1 MTTRHDTRLERWQRR
16 QERAAW
22 ASILCF
28 LAMMVC
34 TGIAFVDALAAAAW

>member
-1 MTTRHDTRLERWQRR
+1 MTTRRNTRLERWQRR

-28 LAMMVC
+28 LAMTVC
-34 TGIAFVDALAAAAW
+34 GGIAFVDALAATAW